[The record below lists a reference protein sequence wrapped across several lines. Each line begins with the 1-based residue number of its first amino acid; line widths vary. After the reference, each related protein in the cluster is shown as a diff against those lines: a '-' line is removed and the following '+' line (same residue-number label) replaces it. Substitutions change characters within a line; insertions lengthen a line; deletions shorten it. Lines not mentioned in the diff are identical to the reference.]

1 MEVIMRLDEVP
12 PDPGLL
18 RFWGS
23 RDEVEAQARSRRRR
37 PRPRCGAGSGELRA
51 RFPDCESQAHPLF
64 RRGCVT
70 ASSGV
75 RARSNGTPGSG
86 VFSAQR
92 RELPGQL
99 FESPTP
105 ARFSGIPLGSR
116 RAKPRVRVTPGT
128 VSLES
133 TMGGCRGLKNTRCS
147 TRDRESD
154 WSARS
159 VP

>member
-51 RFPDCESQAHPLF
+51 RFPECESQAHPLF

-75 RARSNGTPGSG
+75 RARSKATPGSG

-99 FESPTP
+99 FESPSP
-105 ARFSGIPLGSR
+105 PHLSGIPLGRR
-116 RAKPRVRVTPGT
+116 RAKPRVRVIPGT
-128 VSLES
+128 VSLEA
-133 TMGGCRGLKNTRCS
+133 TTGGRRGLKNTRRS
-147 TRDRESD
+147 TRVRESD
-154 WSARS
+154 LSARS
-159 VP
+159 LT